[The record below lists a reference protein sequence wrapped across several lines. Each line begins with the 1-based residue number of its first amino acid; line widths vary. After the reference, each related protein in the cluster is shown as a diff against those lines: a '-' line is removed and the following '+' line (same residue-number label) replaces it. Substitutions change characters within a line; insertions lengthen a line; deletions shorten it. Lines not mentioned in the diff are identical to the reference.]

1 VVYGNDA
8 CTGPALVPGLT
19 TSLVHVYD
27 AGTDPTTHGAQPTGS
42 GVVNLVTVSVVGYSF
57 ASVVPFV
64 VPNLT
69 FNEIGTTMRQVL

>member
-1 VVYGNDA
+1 
-8 CTGPALVPGLT
+8 
-19 TSLVHVYD
+19 
-27 AGTDPTTHGAQPTGS
+27 
-42 GVVNLVTVSVVGYSF
+42 VGYSF